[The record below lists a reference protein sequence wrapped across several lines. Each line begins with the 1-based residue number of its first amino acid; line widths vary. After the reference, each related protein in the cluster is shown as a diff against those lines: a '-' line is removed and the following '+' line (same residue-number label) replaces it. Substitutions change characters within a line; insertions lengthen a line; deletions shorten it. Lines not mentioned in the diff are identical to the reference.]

1 MATGAY
7 QINPTAVATVT
18 SNVAGLTSQTGSV
31 VSGLQSAVLDA
42 VSFAQIGSAVGG
54 ANSSMHSQLV
64 NALGKLVQLLT
75 QINQNVQTSA
85 QNYAQAD
92 TAVAQAYGG
101 NTQLAQNATPAAPA
115 TPTPTPTPAPTPAP
129 AHLAPAVVDQ
139 IMRSEGAT
147 GEQGGVPEAYGFRQN
162 MHNGYDQIMAARA
175 QYGQGSPQEHQVVAD
190 LLENN
195 ARAAGALNFTDPGVQ
210 AAIMSAA
217 HMRGVGGAQA
227 ILNSVGGDPIQQSGT
242 LSQNSINT
250 IQNMTPDQFQQQ
262 FHDTRIQYDQ
272 TVYGNTVTHQ
282 GGQTDTWWHRYGN
295 GLTNRYNT
303 EQQQYLDLSN
313 GANNP
318 Q

>member
-7 QINPTAVATVT
+7 QINPNAVATVT

-64 NALGKLVQLLT
+64 NALGKIVQLLT

-101 NTQLAQNATPAAPA
+101 NTQVAQNATPAAPA
-115 TPTPTPTPAPTPAP
+115 ATPAP
-129 AHLAPAVVDQ
+129 AHLAPAVVDR
-139 IMRSEGAT
+139 IMQAEGAT

-175 QYGQGSPQEHQVVAD
+175 QYGLGSPQEHQVVAD

-210 AAIMSAA
+210 AAVMSAA

-227 ILNSVGGDPIQQSGT
+227 ILNSVGGDPIQRTGT
-242 LSQNSINT
+242 LSQNTIDT
-250 IQNMTPDQFQQQ
+250 IQNMPPDQFQQQ
-262 FHDTRIQYDQ
+262 FHDTRLQYDQ
-272 TVYGNTVTHQ
+272 TIYGNTTTHQ

-295 GLTNRYNT
+295 GLTNRYNA
-303 EQQQYLDLSN
+303 EQQQYLNLSN
-313 GANNP
+313 P

>member
-7 QINPTAVATVT
+7 QINPNAVALVT

-64 NALGKLVQLLT
+64 NALAKIVQLLT
-75 QINQNVQTSA
+75 QVNQNVQTSA

-92 TAVAQAYGG
+92 AAVAQAFGG
-101 NTQLAQNATPAAPA
+101 NTQVAQNAAPA
-115 TPTPTPTPAPTPAP
+115 TPAATATPTPQATPG
-129 AHLAPAVVDQ
+129 HLAPAVVDQ

-175 QYGQGSPQEHQVVAD
+175 QFGQGSPQEHQVVSD

-195 ARAAGALNFTDPGVQ
+195 ARAAGALNFTDPGTQ

-227 ILNSVGGDPIQQSGT
+227 ILNSVGGDPIQRTGT

-272 TVYGNTVTHQ
+272 TIYGNTTTHQ

-303 EQQQYLDLSN
+303 EQQQYLNLSN

>member
-7 QINPTAVATVT
+7 QINPNAVATVT

-64 NALGKLVQLLT
+64 NALGKIVQLLT

-101 NTQLAQNATPAAPA
+101 NTQVAQNATPA
-115 TPTPTPTPAPTPAP
+115 PAP
-129 AHLAPAVVDQ
+129 AHLAPAVVDR
-139 IMRSEGAT
+139 IMQAEGAT

-175 QYGQGSPQEHQVVAD
+175 QYGLGSPQEHQVVAD

-210 AAIMSAA
+210 AAVMSAA

-227 ILNSVGGDPIQQSGT
+227 ILNSVGGDPIQRTGT
-242 LSQNSINT
+242 LSQSTIDT
-250 IQNMTPDQFQQQ
+250 IQNMPPDQFQQQ
-262 FHDTRIQYDQ
+262 FHDTRLQYDQ
-272 TVYGNTVTHQ
+272 TIYGNTTTHQ

-295 GLTNRYNT
+295 GLTNRYNA
-303 EQQQYLDLSN
+303 EQQQYLNLSN
-313 GANNP
+313 GANP

>member
-7 QINPTAVATVT
+7 QINPNAVALVT

-42 VSFAQIGSAVGG
+42 VSFAQIGSAVGS
-54 ANSSMHSQLV
+54 ANSSMQSQLV

-75 QINQNVQTSA
+75 QVNQNVQTSA

-92 TAVAQAYGG
+92 NAVAQAYGG
-101 NTQLAQNATPAAPA
+101 NNTQVAQNAPANPAAPTATTPQA
-115 TPTPTPTPAPTPAP
+115 TPG
-129 AHLAPAVVDQ
+129 HLAPAVVDR
-139 IMRSEGAT
+139 IMQSEGAT

-175 QYGQGSPQEHQVVAD
+175 QFGQGSPQEHQVVAD

-195 ARAAGALNFTDPGVQ
+195 ARAAGALNFTDPGTQ

-227 ILNSVGGDPIQQSGT
+227 ILNSVGGDPIQRTGT
-242 LSQNSINT
+242 LSQNTIDT
-250 IQNMTPDQFQQQ
+250 IQNMRPDQFQQQ
-262 FHDTRIQYDQ
+262 FHDSRIQYDQ
-272 TVYGNTVTHQ
+272 TIYGNTTTHQ

-295 GLTNRYNT
+295 GLTNRYNA
-303 EQQQYLDLSN
+303 EQQQYLNLSN

-318 Q
+318 R

>member
-7 QINPTAVATVT
+7 QINPNAVATVT

-54 ANSSMHSQLV
+54 ANTSMHSQLV
-64 NALGKLVQLLT
+64 NALGKIVQLLT

-85 QNYAQAD
+85 QNYTQAD

-101 NTQLAQNATPAAPA
+101 NTQVAQNAAPAAPA
-115 TPTPTPTPAPTPAP
+115 ATPTPQATPG
-129 AHLAPAVVDQ
+129 HLAPAVVDQ
-139 IMRSEGAT
+139 IMQSEGAT

-175 QYGQGSPQEHQVVAD
+175 QFGQGSPQEHQVVSD
-190 LLENN
+190 LLEHN
-195 ARAAGALNFTDPGVQ
+195 AQAAGALNFTDPGTQ

-227 ILNSVGGDPIQQSGT
+227 ILNSVGGDPIQRTGT

-272 TVYGNTVTHQ
+272 TIYGNTTTHQ

-303 EQQQYLDLSN
+303 EQQQYLNLSN